1 MIRHLTFIQNKPDY
15 YFSEN
20 NISDDSP
27 NRPPSLQER
36 KPPYKQK
43 TRLSPNWELPDK
55 NRVSSTLLTV
65 YSVASILIGVI
76 FLDLLTPASGNN
88 K

>member
-1 MIRHLTFIQNKPDY
+1 MFVSIEVITSYVSIYRINQITTS
-15 YFSEN
+15 SEN
-20 NISDDSP
+20 NIPEGTDDSP

-65 YSVASILIGVI
+65 YSM
-76 FLDLLTPASGNN
+76 LLLY
-88 K
+88 